1 MVFLM
6 LNIEGALCIP
16 VSMKEFLSLKLYK
29 F

>member
-6 LNIEGALCIP
+6 LNSKGALCIP
-16 VSMKEFLSLKLYK
+16 VFMKEFLSLKLYK